1 MFIQKLYTTFFI
13 IVTIS
18 SLALLYSWYSNY
30 NFKKQDLSLEI
41 QHAIQTKKEQVRS
54 LVLTHYGFDLNI
66 PIIIKDELPNKLFG
80 AASYTTQNQIIIYL
94 NKNHFKES
102 LNYMIQSVI
111 PHEYAHA
118 VMFYLKDFSTQ
129 NSGHSK
135 KWQTICETLSQ
146 KPCDRYANQHDILI
160 EKTSF

>member
-1 MFIQKLYTTFFI
+1 MN
-13 IVTIS
+13 
-18 SLALLYSWYSNY
+18 LL
-30 NFKKQDLSLEI
+30 
-41 QHAIQTKKEQVRS
+41 
-54 LVLTHYGFDLNI
+54 LVVAKVILVG
-66 PIIIKDELPNKLFG
+66 G
-80 AASYTTQNQIIIYL
+80 GGRQ

-146 KPCDRYANQHDILI
+146 KQCDRYANQHDILI